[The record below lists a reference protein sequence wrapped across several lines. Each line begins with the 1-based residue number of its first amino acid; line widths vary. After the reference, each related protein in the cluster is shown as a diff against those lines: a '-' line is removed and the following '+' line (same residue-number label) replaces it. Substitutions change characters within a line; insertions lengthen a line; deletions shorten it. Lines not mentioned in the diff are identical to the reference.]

1 MLPFRRLSVKGYVY
15 AILQYMFT
23 PIKSIAILHSDVRR
37 EYFLTQEGY
46 ETEKNAHSDAH
57 AIAQYAKNLARNV
70 HVVSANTQWVKK
82 IISLRPSVVLNIVD
96 SVKGDDTKTPLVC
109 ATLEMLGIPYTG
121 NGFKP
126 IVACYDKYAV
136 KLQLEKYQIPTPR
149 GFVVSSSETI
159 KIPPLFTF
167 PAIVKLNSIHGSVG
181 LHDTNIVHSEK
192 ELKTITSKL
201 RKKFTSDVIV
211 EEFIQGQEI
220 SAFLF
225 DTPNGVRI
233 LMSEDIL
240 KGGTDP
246 YAIASYDFRWVEKN
260 PIIETRKFTNKH
272 IEKIMEKAYVA
283 LGMSGYSKFDAR
295 VKDGVP
301 YIIDVNPN
309 PAFAPPEKDSPFAKT
324 AQSMFGIPFQTL
336 LSTIIR
342 SASLKK

>member
-1 MLPFRRLSVKGYVY
+1 MS
-15 AILQYMFT
+15 A

-46 ETEKNAHSDAH
+46 ETEKNARSDAH
-57 AIAQYAKNLARNV
+57 AIAQYAKSLARTIHIV
-70 HVVSANTQWVKK
+70 PANTQWVKK
-82 IISLRPSVVLNIVD
+82 IISLRPTVVLNIVD

-136 KLQLEKYQIPTPR
+136 KLQLEKYQIPTPK
-149 GFVVSSSETI
+149 GFVISGTEKVQV
-159 KIPPLFTF
+159 PPSFTF

-181 LHDTNIVHSEK
+181 LNDANIVHTEK
-192 ELKTITSKL
+192 ELKTIATQL
-201 RKKFTSDVIV
+201 IKKFASDVLV
-211 EEFIQGQEI
+211 EEFVQGQEI

-225 DTPNGVRI
+225 DTAKGVRV
-233 LMSEDIL
+233 LMSEDVL
-240 KGGTDP
+240 KGGSDP
-246 YAIASYDFRWVEKN
+246 YAIASYEFRWIEKN

-272 IEKIMEKAYVA
+272 IEKIMKKAYVA

-295 VKDGVP
+295 VKGGVP

-324 AQSMFGIPFQTL
+324 AQSMFDIPFQTL
-336 LSTIIR
+336 LSTIIL
-342 SASLKK
+342 SALLKK